1 MADKK
6 VQIVYSIKDK
16 ATSALSSLGNK
27 IKKVASYIFSPAGF
41 IAGFAAMSA
50 IIFKTTKLY
59 GVQEDA
65 IKALNTALKNQG
77 KFSEETT
84 KSLQEYAAELQKI
97 TTFGDEEII
106 KAQAIFAQFGLETEQ
121 IKKLTEATLDLSVAK
136 GISLASA
143 ADLVSKSV
151 GSSTNALTRYGA
163 IIEGAVNS
171 TERVNMAVEN
181 MGKLWGG
188 QARAAAQTFTG
199 SISSMQNALGDVG
212 EDIGREFIPMI
223 QGLTETIKKYAET
236 NGQDV
241 VESLKM
247 VFSVVK
253 SVANAFLEAG
263 KFIGEFT
270 FFLSELIT
278 KADEFAERF
287 NPFLRIQNSLI
298 SLKEHMKGFL
308 TFNQETND
316 SLVEQQL
323 AVDERLAE
331 IRANKKARE
340 EEERVA
346 EIALEKE
353 RTDAKLA
360 KEQEVA
366 AAMVALEA
374 SKKAQLKRFENTK
387 TKEDAKRS
395 KGELKGKEQF
405 NKGMSLLSG
414 KFANEETKTALGLAK
429 RVFDIVKNGA
439 AKNIIVQ
446 TFQSISRAFAENPFP
461 YSVGVA
467 ALMAARG
474 AVQLA
479 GATGVAF
486 ADGGVISKPTQ
497 ALMGEAGTEVVLNQD
512 QMARTLFAIANGQGV
527 LNDEAETEES
537 AQNVTIVLDDGTELA
552 KGIFIK
558 QQELKRTGEING

>member
-27 IKKVASYIFSPAGF
+27 IKKVASYIFSPAGL

-50 IIFKTTKLY
+50 IIIKTTKLY

-84 KSLQEYAAELQKI
+84 KSLQEYAAELQKV

-106 KAQAIFAQFGLETEQ
+106 KAEAIFAQFGLEEEQ
-121 IKKLTEATLDLSVAK
+121 IKKLTKATLDLSVAK
-136 GISLASA
+136 GMSLASA

-151 GSSTNALTRYGA
+151 GSSTNALTRYGVTV
-163 IIEGAVNS
+163 EGAVNS

-188 QARAAAQTFTG
+188 QATAAAQTFTG
-199 SISSMQNALGDVG
+199 QVTQLKNVLGDLG
-212 EDIGREFIPMI
+212 EE
-223 QGLTETIKKYAET
+223 
-236 NGQDV
+236 
-241 VESLKM
+241 
-247 VFSVVK
+247 
-253 SVANAFLEAG
+253 
-263 KFIGEFT
+263 IGERLVPYVKNAVIFLKENT
-270 FFLSELIT
+270 IAIIDNIDKIVQFGVKIKEFWDIAQKFNPYAQLTKGIKTLRDTMSGFLS
-278 KADEFAERF
+278 
-287 NPFLRIQNSLI
+287 
-298 SLKEHMKGFL
+298 
-308 TFNQETND
+308 FNQETND

-395 KGELKGKEQF
+395 KDELKGKEQF